1 MSTWMPTE
9 LDNLQVDIINQH
21 TPTNKWLIGY
31 PGSGKS
37 VVLAHLA
44 KKYKVKQGK
53 TVAII
58 SYTLA
63 LGNLFKTGIRELGI
77 TEIPIFTPR
86 EFLRRANFYDYVI
99 CDEIQDLSKQ
109 TLTEIKNYCAH
120 LICAG
125 DANQSIYEKDTYGRP
140 VMTEAD
146 AKVVLGVDPIEQNTI
161 YRLTRS
167 IVNAVIRFLPRM
179 HSMREKT
186 DYTKVDVKIACRK
199 FLTDNEECSWIY
211 SSASGYA
218 NQRDRVAILFSTHN
232 SLINF
237 TNKVLHS
244 LNKQEWAIV
253 VNEYGKPNFNSLNSY
268 LKSNRVRMQ
277 CVLNGCGD
285 LLNAQNCNDIILTTY
300 HSAKGLDFEDVYIP
314 FVCQGL
320 YLAPDEERSKTLLMV
335 AMTRSSKNLTFSF
348 SGTLSEYISRIKDE
362 EWTFID
368 MSQNIVNDDDDIF

>member
-9 LDNLQVDIINQH
+9 LDTAQEEIINQH

-44 KKYKVKQGK
+44 KKYKITRGK
-53 TVAII
+53 SVAII

-63 LGNLFKTGIRELGI
+63 LGNLFKTGISEIGANS
-77 TEIPIFTPR
+77 IPIFTPR
-86 EFLRRANFYDYVI
+86 EFLKRSTHYDYVI

-109 TLTEIKNYCAH
+109 TLSEIKQYSGH

-140 VMTEAD
+140 VMNEAE
-146 AKVVLGVDPIEQNTI
+146 ARAILGVEPIEQNTI

-179 HSMREKT
+179 NRMREKT

-199 FLTDNEECSWIY
+199 FISEDEECKWDYETAIE
-211 SSASGYA
+211 YA
-218 NQRDRVAILFSTHN
+218 NKGDRVAILFSTHK
-232 SLINF
+232 SLIYF
-237 TNKVLHS
+237 ANKILC
-244 LNKQEWAIV
+244 LNGKEAWQTV
-253 VNEYGKPNFNSLNSY
+253 FNEYGREDFNNLNYY
-268 LKSNRVRMQ
+268 LKNNNVRMQ
-277 CVLNGCGD
+277 CVLNGYGD
-285 LLNAQNCNDIILTTY
+285 LLNTQKNNDIIITTY
-300 HSAKGLDFEDVYIP
+300 HSSKGLDFEDVYIP

-335 AMTRSSKNLTFSF
+335 AMTRSSKNLSF
-348 SGTLSEYISRIKDE
+348 TYSGILSEYIDKIKDDD
-362 EWTFID
+362 WITID
-368 MSQNIVNDDDDIF
+368 MSQNAIDDEDIF

>member
-9 LDNLQVDIINQH
+9 LDGAQEDLINQNIS
-21 TPTNKWLIGY
+21 TNKWLIGY

-44 KKYKVKQGK
+44 KKYKVTQGK
-53 TVAII
+53 SVAII

-63 LGNLFKTGIRELGI
+63 LGNLFKTGISELGAR
-77 TEIPIFTPR
+77 EVPIFTPR
-86 EFLRRANFYDYVI
+86 EFLKRATFYDYVV

-109 TLTEIKNYCAH
+109 TLTEIKNHCNH

-125 DANQSIYEKDTYGRP
+125 DANQSIFEKDTYGRP
-140 VMTEAD
+140 VMSEAD
-146 AKVVLGVDPIEQNTI
+146 ARAVLGVEPIEQNTI

-199 FLTDNEECSWIY
+199 FPSEKDECSWVY

-218 NQRDRVAILFSTHN
+218 NQRDRVAILFSTHS
-232 SLINF
+232 SLITYVNR
-237 TNKVLHS
+237 VLLS
-244 LNKQEWAIV
+244 LNKQEWTIV
-253 VNEYGKPNFNSLNSY
+253 VNDYGKPNFSSLNNY
-268 LKSNRVRMQ
+268 LKENGVRMQ
-277 CVLNGCGD
+277 CVLNGYGD
-285 LLNAQNCNDIILTTY
+285 LLNAQKNNDIILTTY
-300 HSAKGLDFEDVYIP
+300 HSSKGLDFDDVYIP
-314 FVCQGL
+314 FVRQGL

-335 AMTRSSKNLTFSF
+335 AMTRSSKNLTFSY
-348 SGTLSEYISRIKDE
+348 SGILSEYIDRIKDT
-362 EWTFID
+362 EWTNID
-368 MSQNIVNDDDDIF
+368 MSQNIANDDDDIF